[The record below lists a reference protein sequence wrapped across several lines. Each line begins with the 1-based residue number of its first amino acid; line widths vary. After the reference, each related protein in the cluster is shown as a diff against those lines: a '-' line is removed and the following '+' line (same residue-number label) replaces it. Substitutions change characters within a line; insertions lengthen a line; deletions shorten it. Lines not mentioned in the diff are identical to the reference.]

1 MDASLYRWINDLARR
16 TSWLHGPLELIAGP
30 GIAVFALLLLVA
42 YLDGRRRND
51 PRAVAAAVWAGGA
64 ALLALA
70 VAQVI
75 GGLVGRARPYDVL
88 GNAQVLV
95 ARTTDVSFPS
105 DHATT
110 AGAVA
115 GGLLLANR
123 RIGLVA
129 AVAAVIM
136 AAARVYVGAHYPGDV
151 VAGLALG
158 GAVAVAGHALVV
170 PALGRLVERLSVTP
184 LGRLVRTAPR
194 PA

>member
-1 MDASLYRWINDLARR
+1 VDASLFRWINDLARR
-16 TSWLHGPLELIAGP
+16 TSWLHGPFELIAGP
-30 GIAVFALLLLVA
+30 GIAVFALLLAVA

-64 ALLALA
+64 ALVALA

-75 GGLVGRARPYDVL
+75 GGIVGRPRPYDVL
-88 GNAQVLV
+88 GNVQVLV
-95 ARTTDVSFPS
+95 AHTTDVSFPS

-129 AVAAVIM
+129 AVAALVM
-136 AAARVYVGAHYPGDV
+136 AFARVYVGAHYPGDV
-151 VAGLALG
+151 LAGLALG
-158 GAVAVAGHALVV
+158 AVVAAAGHVLLVPV
-170 PALGRLVERLSVTP
+170 LGRLVERLATTP
-184 LGRLVRTAPR
+184 LGRLFRTAAR
-194 PA
+194 PV